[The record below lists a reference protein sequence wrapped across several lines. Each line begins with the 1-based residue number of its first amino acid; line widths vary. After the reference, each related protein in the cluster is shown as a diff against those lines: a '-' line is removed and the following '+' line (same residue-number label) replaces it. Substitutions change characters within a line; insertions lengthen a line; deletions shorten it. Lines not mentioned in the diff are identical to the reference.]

1 LRVGAGAGAA
11 WEPSQ
16 KPCGFF
22 VLPQP
27 QRLPPAGEGE
37 EALDIGA
44 KGSRFAAPRKPG
56 TGGALAWVA
65 RARRGVGAT
74 FTVQDDSSFKSGSL
88 R

>member
-1 LRVGAGAGAA
+1 VRPQPQALRVGAGAGAA

-37 EALDIGA
+37 EVDIVLEGE
-44 KGSRFAAPRKPG
+44 RVPRAAQ
-56 TGGALAWVA
+56 AWN
-65 RARRGVGAT
+65 RGWRG
-74 FTVQDDSSFKSGSL
+74 

>member
-27 QRLPPAGEGE
+27 QRLPPAGEGDGT
-37 EALDIGA
+37 LDIVLEGE
-44 KGSRFAAPRKPG
+44 RVPRAAQ
-56 TGGALAWVA
+56 AWN
-65 RARRGVGAT
+65 RGWRG
-74 FTVQDDSSFKSGSL
+74 